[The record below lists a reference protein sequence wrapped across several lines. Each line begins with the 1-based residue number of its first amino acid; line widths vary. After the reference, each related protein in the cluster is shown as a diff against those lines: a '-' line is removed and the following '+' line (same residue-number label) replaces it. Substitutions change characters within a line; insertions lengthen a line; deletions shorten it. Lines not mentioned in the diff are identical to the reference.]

1 MRLVYLSRGS
11 AGSEQ
16 PAGRLEDQCELR
28 RFWPER
34 NGVLPSSTCDLPFRM
49 RFSATCWRP
58 AVLEPAA
65 LEVRGCR
72 SATAAGRRSRT
83 WPFPCWLIDL
93 SGVLRPAPEA
103 LRRVLL
109 AWATTAPPLAALSA
123 VAVMASVLTRSSVAG
138 TGLPVLL
145 ALTMQLS
152 TLVDGAQG
160 TRRLLV
166 TTGFEAWH
174 GC

>member
-1 MRLVYLSRGS
+1 MGHDGAAPRG
-11 AGSEQ
+11 
-16 PAGRLEDQCELR
+16 LER
-28 RFWPER
+28 RGGD
-34 NGVLPSSTCDLPFRM
+34 GVRADPQQ
-49 RFSATCWRP
+49 
-58 AVLEPAA
+58 
-65 LEVRGCR
+65 
-72 SATAAGRRSRT
+72 RR
-83 WPFPCWLIDL
+83 
-93 SGVLRPAPEA
+93 
-103 LRRVLL
+103 
-109 AWATTAPPLAALSA
+109 
-123 VAVMASVLTRSSVAG
+123 G